1 MGGRLGF
8 GAGFREEWATV
19 RLMKVGRGVP
29 WWALAAVLVGATA
42 LASCGGGRAKGATA
56 KGASVSHRATTT
68 TNDAD
73 LRMSPSPGTT
83 DVALNAAVTVSAV
96 KAQLS
101 AVTMSSSAA
110 AVTGTL
116 DPVTGVWKSAGPLAP
131 GTTYSVSA
139 MATDTAGRPVT
150 RSWTLT
156 TLTPAKQLK
165 AKVAP
170 LNGSTVGIGQ
180 PLAVY
185 LTAAVTDHAAVE
197 SHLQVTTT
205 PAVTGSWHWFSATEL
220 HWRPEAYWAA
230 GTKVSLNADLAGWDA
245 GGGMWGVESRTVSFT
260 VGAAHVSTVDAKTHQ
275 MTVTNNGQPVKTVP
289 VSTGRD
295 KYPTKSGIHVVLDKE
310 QTIVMDSSTVG
321 IPVGSPDGYKETVF
335 WNTRISDSGEFVH
348 AAPWS
353 VGSQGRANV
362 SHGCVNLSTA
372 DATWFFK
379 FSLVGDVVVVVNTAE
394 KLSSTNGFGDWNIPY
409 AQWAN

>member
-1 MGGRLGF
+1 MRP
-8 GAGFREEWATV
+8 V
-19 RLMKVGRGVP
+19 KVGGGLP
-29 WWALAAVLVGATA
+29 QWALVTVLVGAIA
-42 LASCGGGRAKGATA
+42 LLGCGGSHGKSAAA
-56 KGASVSHRATTT
+56 AGASASHRSTTT

-73 LRMSPSPGTT
+73 LRLSPAGGTT

-96 KAQLS
+96 KARLS
-101 AVTMSSSAA
+101 SVTMSAAAA

-116 DPVTGVWKSAGPLAP
+116 DAVTGVWKSAGPLLPA
-131 GTTYSVSA
+131 TTYSVSA
-139 MATDTAGRPVT
+139 MAMDTSGRPVT

-165 AKVAP
+165 VRVSP
-170 LNGSTVGIGQ
+170 LDGSTVGVGQ

-185 LTAAVTDHAAVE
+185 LTAGVADHAAIE

-205 PAVTGSWHWFSATEL
+205 PAVLGSWHWFSATEL
-220 HWRPEAYWAA
+220 HWRPAAYWAA
-230 GTKVSLNADLAGWDA
+230 GTKVSLAADLAGWDA
-245 GGGMWGVESRTVSFT
+245 GGGVWGVESRNVSFT
-260 VGAAHVSTVDAKTHQ
+260 IGDAHVSTVDAATHQ
-275 MTVTNNGQPVKTVP
+275 MTVTNNGQTVKTVP

-310 QTIVMDSSTVG
+310 QTTVMDSSTVG
-321 IPVGSPDGYKETVF
+321 IPVNSPDGYKETVF

-353 VGSQGRANV
+353 VGSQGHANV

-379 FSLVGDVVVVVNTAE
+379 FSRLGDVVVVVNTPQ
-394 KLSSTNGFGDWNIPY
+394 KLSATNGFGDWNIPY